1 MWQAEKESLTRKDRI
16 GKIKIANTYSSNT
29 LMEGDDILGFTFDQR
44 PTDCGGGE
52 ARKPQAFH
60 F

>member
-1 MWQAEKESLTRKDRI
+1 M
-16 GKIKIANTYSSNT
+16 NSSNT